1 MVRRT
6 VPTAAVTLGAAAL
19 LSAVMTTAS
28 AAPPPATT
36 TTAATTTATS
46 PAAASPAITVS
57 VTAGQA
63 LARHP
68 HPVNRPVLVDCFWHA
83 RVRPTDFMLA
93 CGDGNSRLASLHWL
107 HWGEHSA
114 MARGV
119 NWVNDC
125 KPYCAAG
132 KFHPYRVTVRL
143 DHAERWKRHPRLEQF
158 TRMRLY
164 YPADRPESYKRVM
177 TLSLWS

>member
-6 VPTAAVTLGAAAL
+6 VPTAAATLGAAAL

-28 AAPPPATT
+28 AAPPPPT
-36 TTAATTTATS
+36 
-46 PAAASPAITVS
+46 AASPASAGQAITVS
-57 VTAGQA
+57 LSAQTAGQA

-68 HPVNRPVLVDCFWHA
+68 HPVNRPVLVDCFWHP
-83 RVRPTDFMLA
+83 RVRPTNFILA
-93 CGDGNSRLASLHWL
+93 CGDGNSRLTSLRWL

-132 KFHPYRVTVRL
+132 RFHAYRVTVRL
-143 DHAERWKRHPRLEQF
+143 DHAELWKRHPRLEQF

-164 YPADRPESYKRVM
+164 YPADRPEGYKRVM